1 MDFQKD
7 RAMRH
12 LCAAALVLPLLAGHA
27 AAIVGGTED
36 AGPLARSTVM
46 VLNSKGGMCSAVV
59 VARDAVLTAAHCVT
73 TTPDHRVHFRSE
85 SGEPVLIE
93 PAAVTVH
100 PEYDAKAIA
109 TRRRSIDLALVRLAE
124 PLPDRL
130 QPATPSSSTAAKD
143 AALTVA
149 GWGRNREGDIRS
161 TGTFRAASL
170 RAVEPYGPSTILVWA
185 EGAAGSGAC
194 EGDSGG
200 PLVEARE
207 GPSPV
212 FAVTTWATG
221 PKGRGCGALT
231 QGILLG
237 PQRAWIDETLTGW
250 GRAAVWE

>member
-1 MDFQKD
+1 
-7 RAMRH
+7 MRH

-130 QPATPSSSTAAKD
+130 QPATLSASTAAKD

-149 GWGRNREGDIRS
+149 GWGRDREGDIRS
-161 TGTFRAASL
+161 TGTFRSAAL
-170 RAVEPYGPSTILVWA
+170 RAVEPYGPSSILVWA
-185 EGAAGSGAC
+185 ESAAKGKAAGAC

-200 PLVEARE
+200 PLTQG
-207 GPSPV
+207 GPAV
-212 FAVTTWATG
+212 FAVATWATG
-221 PKGRGCGALT
+221 SKGRGCGAYT

-237 PQRAWIDETLTGW
+237 PQRAWIDKSLSAW
-250 GRAAVWE
+250 GRSAAWD

>member
-7 RAMRH
+7 RSMRH

-73 TTPDHRVHFRSE
+73 TTPDHRVHFRNG

-100 PEYDAKAIA
+100 PDYDAKAIA

-130 QPATPSSSTAAKD
+130 QPATLSASTAAKD

-185 EGAAGSGAC
+185 EGAANGKAAGAC

-200 PLVEARE
+200 PLTQG
-207 GPSPV
+207 GPAV
-212 FAVTTWATG
+212 FAVATWATG
-221 PKGRGCGALT
+221 PKGRGCGAYT

-237 PQRAWIDETLTGW
+237 PQRAWIDKSLGAWE
-250 GRAAVWE
+250 RAATWE